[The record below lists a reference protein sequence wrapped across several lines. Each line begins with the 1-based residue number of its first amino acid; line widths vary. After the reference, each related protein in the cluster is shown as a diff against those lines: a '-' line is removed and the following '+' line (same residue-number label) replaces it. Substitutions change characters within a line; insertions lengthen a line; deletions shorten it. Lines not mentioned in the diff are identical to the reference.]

1 MASVLIYER
10 VQKSLKQRVF
20 ESVRP
25 GLIFISLM
33 WLVYFVEFVFQSR
46 FNMYGILPRNW
57 VGLRGVLFSP
67 FLHGGLSH
75 IWSNTIPA
83 LCLITGLRVFY
94 RKDAFRIFVWGLLVT
109 GILTWLIGRT
119 SYHIGA
125 SGIIYMLASFL
136 IFKGLFMRRFKLVAL
151 SLVVI
156 FFYGSMVWYVLP
168 IRDGMSWEGHL
179 SGFISGI
186 LLAYF
191 IKVKVDPN
199 PVYSWQKPQYNEED
213 DPFMRHFDES
223 GNFVEIKEEEEE

>member
-1 MASVLIYER
+1 M
-10 VQKSLKQRVF
+10 QKSFKQRIF

-33 WLVYFVEFVFQSR
+33 WLVFFVEFVFQSR
-46 FNMYGILPRNW
+46 FNDFGILPRTW
-57 VGLRGVLFSP
+57 EGLRGVLFSP
-67 FLHGGLSH
+67 FLHGDLNH
-75 IWSNTIPA
+75 LWSNTIPA

-94 RKDAFRIFVWGLLVT
+94 RKDALHIFIYGLILT
-109 GILTWLIGRT
+109 GICTWLIGRN

-168 IRDGMSWEGHL
+168 IRVGMSWEGHL
-179 SGFISGI
+179 SGFISG
-186 LLAYF
+186 LLIASL
-191 IKVKVDPN
+191 INVKADSDLI
-199 PVYSWQKPQYNEED
+199 YSWQKPQYKEEE
-213 DPFMRHFDES
+213 DPFMKHFDES
-223 GNFVEIKEEEEE
+223 GNFIEIKEEE